1 MSQNKDGCKKEKEKD
16 NDNIIKA
23 TKKYRRLKTIISKV
37 SNLAKMSN
45 IKLNVL
51 VYDPR
56 FHKLKEIYTD

>member
-1 MSQNKDGCKKEKEKD
+1 MSQNKDGCKQSKD

-23 TKKYRRLKTIISKV
+23 TKKYRRLRTIVSKV
-37 SNLAKMSN
+37 SDLAKMSN
-45 IKLNVL
+45 VKLSVF